1 MHWYYSSGVW
11 FYIFGIV
18 CTKALLVYAWPRR
31 NLKTVPLFLGGVL
44 LVSLWCLIEAL
55 QLSSADLVV
64 RTWLTNALYIPI
76 PFALLLWFF
85 FAVSFA
91 NYAWA
96 FRWQVIVSL
105 AILPT
110 ITMVMSLTD
119 PFHHLMFGEAQF
131 ETQNGVL
138 AFVRP
143 YHFWFWVHTVYSYI
157 LFVAGSAII
166 IHYVIKSGPLFF
178 RQGIVMIIGAL
189 LPFVANLIYLG
200 LNGSS
205 SIQVDPTSV
214 ALSLACA
221 FFAWGIFKNKLLEL
235 IPIARSTLFEWTDDV
250 VLIVD
255 VNERIVDINPAASTL
270 LDWPAK
276 NLVGQTLNANCPHP
290 FGELSGI
297 TSFPAELKFY
307 GEDGEVHFK
316 VFVKSL
322 YNKKKERL
330 GRLLTLHNI
339 TSMKQNEMALIK
351 AKEVAENA
359 TRAKSDF
366 LATMSHE
373 IRTPMNAVLGFASL
387 LLDTKLDSEQRS
399 YSETIDISGRSLLR
413 LIDDI
418 LDFSKIEAGKVTIER
433 HPIIVHSM
441 VEEAMDSISE
451 KAAQA
456 GIELSYFVD
465 INVPSVIEGDPA
477 RIQQVLMNLLGNA
490 IKFTHKG
497 EISVHV
503 DCEDIPARF
512 GDDFQLRFQV
522 HDTGIGIPAN
532 RIEHIFDSFTQA
544 DSSTTR
550 QYGGTGLGL
559 TICKRLCERMG
570 GEISVRSKL
579 KEGSVFSFSVQV
591 RDIPELAYLQN
602 TDQRFEDKRVL
613 LISTN
618 QTRRQW
624 LATQCGLNGMSV
636 VTGDTVHKALNL
648 VHNQVFDLIVLD
660 HDSFGLD
667 AFHLAKII
675 RGQRIVWPILLIAPL
690 FLPSF
695 NEWYQTI
702 TIKKPVKLEQ
712 FFDAVYKCIHG
723 EFSVP
728 SEPASI
734 FEKGL
739 ASRHPLHILVA
750 EDDQMNQ
757 ELARLFFSRMGY
769 SPDIVSNGSQ
779 AVEAVKQHKYDAI
792 FMDLYMPEM
801 DGLTATR
808 SILSRSS
815 PSPQII
821 AMTASVTEDDRE
833 KCKAAGMDGFIS
845 KPIQVEELAETL
857 QRIYA
862 GSRETTV

>member
-11 FYIFGIV
+11 FFIFGMV
-18 CTKALLVYAWPRR
+18 CTQALLVYAWPRR
-31 NLKTVPLFLGGVL
+31 NLKTVPIFIAGVS
-44 LVSLWCLIEAL
+44 LVSLWCLLEAL
-55 QLSSADLVV
+55 QLSSADLMV

-91 NYAWA
+91 HYEWA
-96 FRWQVIVSL
+96 FRWRVVT
-105 AILPT
+105 AMTVLPT
-110 ITMVMSLTD
+110 ITMILSLTD
-119 PFHHLMFGEAQF
+119 PFHHLMFGEARF
-131 ETQNGVL
+131 EMQDGVL
-138 AFVRP
+138 AYMRP
-143 YHFWFWVHTVYSYI
+143 YHFWFWVHTIYSYA
-157 LFVAGSAII
+157 LFIAGSTII
-166 IHYVIKSGPLFF
+166 IHYVIKNGPLYF

-189 LPFVANLIYLG
+189 LPFAANLIYLG
-200 LNGSS
+200 FSGSMAV
-205 SIQVDPTSV
+205 QVDPTPV

-255 VNERIVDINPAASTL
+255 VHERIVDVNPSASKL
-270 LDWPAK
+270 LNWPAQ
-276 NLVGQTLNANCPHP
+276 NLVGKILDENCPHP
-290 FGELSGI
+290 FGELSTI
-297 TSFPAELKFY
+297 TSFPGELKFY
-307 GEDGEVHFK
+307 GEEGEIHFK
-316 VFVKSL
+316 VFVKSIF
-322 YNKKKERL
+322 NQKNERL

-339 TSMKQNEMALIK
+339 TSIKQHEAALIR

-387 LLDTKLDSEQRS
+387 LLDTNLDSEQRS
-399 YSETIDISGRSLLR
+399 YSETIDLSGRSLLR

-418 LDFSKIEAGKVTIER
+418 LDYSKIEAGKVTIER
-433 HPIIVHSM
+433 HPIIIHSM

-451 KAAQA
+451 KAAQT
-456 GIELSYFVD
+456 GIELSYFID
-465 INVPSVIEGDPA
+465 INVPAVIEGDPA
-477 RIQQVLMNLLGNA
+477 RIQQILMNLLSNA

-503 DCEDIPARF
+503 DCESIPARF
-512 GDDFQLRFQV
+512 GDEFQLRFKVQ
-522 HDTGIGIPAN
+522 DTGIGIPAN

-550 QYGGTGLGL
+550 KYGGTGLGL

-570 GEISVRSKL
+570 GAISVKSKV
-579 KEGSVFSFSVQV
+579 KEGSAFFFSVRV
-591 RDIPELAYLQN
+591 RDIPELAYLQKI
-602 TDQRFEDKRVL
+602 DQRFDGKRVL

-648 VHNQVFDLIVLD
+648 VRHQRFDLVVLD
-660 HDSFGLD
+660 HDSFSLD

-675 RGQRIVWPILLIAPL
+675 RSQRIVSPILLIAPL

-695 NEWYQTI
+695 NEWYQTL

-712 FFDAVYKCIHG
+712 FFDAMYKCIHG
-723 EFSVP
+723 EFSLP

-739 ASRHPLHILVA
+739 AQRHPLHILVA

-779 AVEAVKQHKYDAI
+779 AVEAVKRHKYDAI

-808 SILSRSS
+808 SILGRSK
-815 PSPQII
+815 PNPQII

-862 GSRETTV
+862 GSRETPA